1 MHQNFVTS
9 FYLPVVD
16 KLIIV
21 VFVLMIWIITKLGQ
35 VMVEQLSGV
44 VQVVIVL
51 SIYSDDI
58 SSNPDEAYS
67 FFCKSYFKRTKIRT
81 VVVAM

>member
-1 MHQNFVTS
+1 MMHQNFVTS

-35 VMVEQLSGV
+35 VMVEQLLSGNRA
-44 VQVVIVL
+44 L
-51 SIYSDDI
+51 LLLRRYKFES
-58 SSNPDEAYS
+58 
-67 FFCKSYFKRTKIRT
+67 R
-81 VVVAM
+81 